1 MRILIIENDV
11 KLNSILATVLKEH
24 GYQNDVVETLE
35 DAIYYLDIRNYDL
48 ILMNGMLADEH
59 SIDIFGEIENI
70 NPKTVIIVISAR
82 DDIKSEIEAL
92 RSGADDYIRKPF
104 DLDVLVARIQ
114 ARLRSNK
121 IIEINELTINPDEAV
136 ATYKELKLDLNG
148 KPLEVLIYLAQHRDQ
163 IISKEQILH
172 ALWEEPELVTPN
184 VIDVAIQRIRQKIDM
199 RFGITTI
206 ETVRRRGF
214 RFIFPKETDGT

>member
-11 KLNSILATVLKEH
+11 KLNSILAAVLKEH
-24 GYQNDVVETLE
+24 GYLNDVVENLE
-35 DAIYYLDIRNYDL
+35 DAKYYLDIRHYDL

-104 DLDVLVARIQ
+104 DLGVLVARIQ

-121 IIEINELTINPDEAV
+121 IIEINGLTINPDEEI
-136 ATYKELKLDLNG
+136 ATYKEVEIDLKG
-148 KPLEVLIYLAQHRDQ
+148 KPLEVLTYLAQHRDQ

-172 ALWEEPELVTPN
+172 ALWIEPELVTPN
-184 VIDVAIQRIRQKIDM
+184 VIDVAIQRIRQKLDIP
-199 RFGITTI
+199 FGITTI

-214 RFIFPKETDGT
+214 RFIFPKETDCT